1 MLNLRQQSAN
11 YEIYLALSGAIGI
24 MALML
29 HPVFGRIILGLALS
43 LLFVLYL
50 FDLILPRDM
59 EDDSRYQVL
68 LNRVNFLGAACS
80 SFLLVLMIVWL
91 KDNLY
96 IALISIFCASTCI
109 IINLTQKYFYRIMIE
124 NYFFKQFRLIV
135 FIVLTLMVFF
145 LDGHGP

>member
-1 MLNLRQQSAN
+1 M
-11 YEIYLALSGAIGI
+11 YLALSGAFGM
-24 MALML
+24 MALVL
-29 HPVFGRIILGLALS
+29 HPVFGRIILGSALS
-43 LLFVLYL
+43 MLFLLYL
-50 FDLILPRDM
+50 LDLIVPRDM
-59 EDDSRYQVL
+59 EDDSRFQVL

-96 IALISIFCASTCI
+96 IALISVFCASTCI

-135 FIVLTLMVFF
+135 FIILTLMVFF